1 MTNNV
6 YNVYIVDTSSLVKLN
21 RNNPIDVFPSIWEK
35 LKLLS
40 DNNRLIAPKEVF
52 NEIKQNDDMLSK
64 WAKQQKKMFKKP
76 TQKQITIVQEIL
88 KDYPALID
96 AERKYDADPW
106 VVALAIEMSSN
117 QQTTLAT
124 IKRIVVTEEKLRGNQ
139 IKIPFVCNQKSIEAI
154 DVVELFR
161 TEGWKF

>member
-1 MTNNV
+1 MTN
-6 YNVYIVDTSSLVKLN
+6 NVYIVDTSSLVKLN
-21 RNNPIDVFPSIWEK
+21 RNNPIDVFPSIWER

-64 WAKQQKKMFKKP
+64 WAKQQKKMFKEP

-117 QQTTLAT
+117 QQTTLVT

>member
-1 MTNNV
+1 MTNNI
-6 YNVYIVDTSSLVKLN
+6 YIVDTSSLVKLN
-21 RNNPIDVFPSIWEK
+21 RNNPIDVFPSIWNK

-40 DNNRLIAPKEVF
+40 DNNRLMAPKEVF

-64 WAKQQKKMFKKP
+64 WAKQQKKMFKEP
-76 TQKQITIVQEIL
+76 TQGQIIIVQKIL
-88 KDYPALID
+88 REYPALID

-106 VVALAIEMSSN
+106 VIALAIEMNSN
-117 QQTTLAT
+117 QQMTLFT

-154 DVVELFR
+154 DIVELFR

>member
-1 MTNNV
+1 MTN
-6 YNVYIVDTSSLVKLN
+6 NVYIVDTSSLVKLN

-64 WAKQQKKMFKKP
+64 WAKQQKKMFKEP

-106 VVALAIEMSSN
+106 VVALTIEMSSN
-117 QQTTLAT
+117 QQTTLVT

>member
-1 MTNNV
+1 MTNNI
-6 YNVYIVDTSSLVKLN
+6 YIVDTSSLVKLN

-64 WAKQQKKMFKKP
+64 WAKQQKKMFKEP

-88 KDYPALID
+88 KEYPALID

-106 VVALAIEMSSN
+106 VVALAIELSSN
-117 QQTTLAT
+117 QQTTLVT

>member
-1 MTNNV
+1 MTN
-6 YNVYIVDTSSLVKLN
+6 NVYIVDTSSLVKLN

-64 WAKQQKKMFKKP
+64 WAKQQKKMFKEP
-76 TQKQITIVQEIL
+76 TQRQITIVQEIL

-117 QQTTLAT
+117 QQTTLIT

-139 IKIPFVCNQKSIEAI
+139 ITIPFVCNQKSIEAI